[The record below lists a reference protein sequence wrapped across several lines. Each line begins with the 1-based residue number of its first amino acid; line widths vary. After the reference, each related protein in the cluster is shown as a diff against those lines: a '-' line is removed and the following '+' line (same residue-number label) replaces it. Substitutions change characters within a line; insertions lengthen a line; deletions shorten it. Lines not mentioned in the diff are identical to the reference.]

1 MGRGYHNVRAIG
13 GAVKPLPWRGLRG
26 LGRRLKP
33 LLMKKG
39 LGLMEEPRVYPRKP
53 CMGNPCKKVI
63 GFYPIMLALM
73 VSTIYLTSSSV
84 TYGPA
89 GKHMPILKIASD
101 TPLTYAGTSL

>member
-1 MGRGYHNVRAIG
+1 MVPAYHNVRATG

-53 CMGNPCKKVI
+53 CMGNPCKI
-63 GFYPIMLALM
+63 GHRGLPYNVRFDGINNIANILVRDIRPRRQAHP
-73 VSTIYLTSSSV
+73 YLED
-84 TYGPA
+84 A
-89 GKHMPILKIASD
+89 F
-101 TPLTYAGTSL
+101 